1 MPVVVDAE
9 CQQKDALGEVEFG
22 FERLRRMGRDCTT
35 VEERRGASAVA
46 RSGRYRCSKTRL

>member
-9 CQQKDALGEVEFG
+9 CQQKDALGAV
-22 FERLRRMGRDCTT
+22 RMGRDCIT

-46 RSGRYRCSKTRL
+46 RSGRYRCSRTHL